1 MTLTISFPSHSHPNK
16 PNNPQFSTS
25 NFIDA
30 LLPKNFG
37 AEDHSGSPKS
47 GLQKNRIIA
56 LSPNITF
63 PKNPFQINNFKLTI
77 FQGLR
82 AKFSL
87 ASTLSIFCLS
97 NQFLKKSLRLY
108 IIKDSLAYCC
118 IYSFYDISQALEIIS
133 WQALYDIGY
142 ISSANP

>member
-1 MTLTISFPSHSHPNK
+1 MLFCPKILVQKTTLVRL
-16 PNNPQFSTS
+16 NPDSKKSDYRVVTKHHFS
-25 NFIDA
+25 
-30 LLPKNFG
+30 K
-37 AEDHSGSPKS
+37 
-47 GLQKNRIIA
+47 
-56 LSPNITF
+56 
-63 PKNPFQINNFKLTI
+63 KNPLQINNFKLTI